1 MFTTSDTA
9 IRELDHRSANG
20 IDVTLLWDSQTDEVL
35 VAVEDQ
41 PSGDWFTFAVRAADA
56 WHAFH
61 HPYVYRESDSDI
73 RALTAGLRRGR

>member
-20 IDVTLLWDSQTDEVL
+20 IDVTLLWDSQTDEVV

-41 PSGDWFTFAVRAADA
+41 RSGDWFTVAVRAADA
-56 WHAFH
+56 GHAFH
-61 HPYVYRESDSDI
+61 HPYVYREFDRDK
-73 RALTAGLRRGR
+73 RTLTAGLRTGR